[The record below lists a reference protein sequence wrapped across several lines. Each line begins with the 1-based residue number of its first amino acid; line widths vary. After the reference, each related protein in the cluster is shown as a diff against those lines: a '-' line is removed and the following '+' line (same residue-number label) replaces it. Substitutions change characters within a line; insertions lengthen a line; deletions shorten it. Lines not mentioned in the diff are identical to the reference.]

1 MIMFTLK
8 MPYYTFD
15 PYLMKLI
22 GQISIGLITGRMNL
36 FKFIFKYYNDII

>member
-22 GQISIGLITGRMNL
+22 GQISIR
-36 FKFIFKYYNDII
+36 FDHRSDEFI